1 MTSSCAGEEMAEST
15 SSLED
20 KEEEISEDTVA
31 GLRRKRPTVSYR
43 NSAVA
48 LEILLGKALHLHEV
62 FDYPLSKLD
71 PCSAHSDP
79 PVIAVYETLV
89 NKGPDGEAHPGLAAS
104 WEVSDDKL
112 TWAFRLR
119 PNARFHSGDACDAEA
134 VEAACER
141 IRYGF
146 HGGKEFFYWNPVDQV
161 RADSALKLVITLH
174 HPYPRLPSI
183 LWGPHSVIHND
194 RRRATDP
201 DGSGA
206 DWADGTGPFRFVSY
220 SPEKIEVERFEGYA
234 GCQAAFLKTDGPAN
248 LERIT
253 WTSILDPAERVAALD
268 LREAH
273 CTHGPNFEDVARL
286 EEDPE
291 LNVIRFSQ
299 ASNAYLALNWQ
310 RTELGFD
317 DVRVRKAVSLAI
329 DRPALV
335 RDALLGYGAPTVGPL
350 SVDGEFYDPV
360 VDSGQD
366 LDLCESARLFEEA
379 GWALDAHGVRAR
391 GDARLSFECLTQ
403 DDAVHQRVAEGLRDQ
418 LEKIGVILELRP
430 IRSFHAFYEGCKA
443 GPPAFLNKWLWQDP
457 MDAIVGFIA
466 SWGRPDPNWHHSSL
480 PVLDEAFRAW
490 LRAETPEKLQAIA
503 SRIQMLVRE
512 HLPYIPLLVPQDVW
526 VHAKAV
532 KNWSPAQS
540 ILYPFYH
547 RTVIDR

>member
-15 SSLED
+15 SSLDD

-43 NSAVA
+43 SSAVA

-220 SPEKIEVERFEGYA
+220 SPEKIEVER
-234 GCQAAFLKTDGPAN
+234 
-248 LERIT
+248 
-253 WTSILDPAERVAALD
+253 
-268 LREAH
+268 
-273 CTHGPNFEDVARL
+273 
-286 EEDPE
+286 
-291 LNVIRFSQ
+291 
-299 ASNAYLALNWQ
+299 
-310 RTELGFD
+310 
-317 DVRVRKAVSLAI
+317 
-329 DRPALV
+329 
-335 RDALLGYGAPTVGPL
+335 
-350 SVDGEFYDPV
+350 
-360 VDSGQD
+360 
-366 LDLCESARLFEEA
+366 
-379 GWALDAHGVRAR
+379 
-391 GDARLSFECLTQ
+391 LTQ

-418 LEKIGVILELRP
+418 LKKIGVVLELRP

-547 RTVIDR
+547 RTAIDR